1 MKLIK
6 IVKNQEA
13 QCKLSLTESER
24 ESTAAFFMAREVEQ
38 KALDA
43 VNHTKTE
50 GIASV
55 SCTALREDIPA
66 PKADRKAFLDISPD
80 TDGAFVKVPRT
91 L

>member
-1 MKLIK
+1 MKLVK
-6 IVKNQEA
+6 TVKNQEA

-24 ESTAAFFMAREVEQ
+24 ESATAFFMAREIEQ
-38 KALDA
+38 KALDT
-43 VNHTKTE
+43 VILTKTD
-50 GIASV
+50 GTASV
-55 SCTALREDIPA
+55 PYAALREDIPA